1 MGEAHVV
8 FGSGRFLRKLGGKVT
23 LKEDTRAEMYNELP
37 RTNPKGRDNND
48 DANFIPKRATIYR
61 VLLSSKQWSTIPSVF

>member
-48 DANFIPKRATIYR
+48 DANFIT
-61 VLLSSKQWSTIPSVF
+61 KQCHHL